1 MTDRAILLTIK
12 REYAEEILARRKP
25 MEYRTRPP
33 RIPQP
38 TRTIMYVSGLRQLIG
53 EFTMEPVSGERIS
66 LGYPL
71 PVRDPIRYRTPIS
84 WESVRRAIP
93 GIRQA
98 QQSFRY
104 LDPTN
109 VKDSRLLE
117 MLRPHRSGAS

>member
-1 MTDRAILLTIK
+1 MTERAILLTIK
-12 REYAEEILARRKP
+12 REYAEEIVGRRKP

-33 RIPQP
+33 RISQP

-53 EFTMEPVSGERIS
+53 EFTMDPVSGERTS

-71 PVRDPIRYRTPIS
+71 PVRDPIRYATSIS

-93 GIRQA
+93 GIRQP

-109 VKDSRLLE
+109 AKDLRLLE
-117 MLRPHRSGAS
+117 MLRSHSSGAS